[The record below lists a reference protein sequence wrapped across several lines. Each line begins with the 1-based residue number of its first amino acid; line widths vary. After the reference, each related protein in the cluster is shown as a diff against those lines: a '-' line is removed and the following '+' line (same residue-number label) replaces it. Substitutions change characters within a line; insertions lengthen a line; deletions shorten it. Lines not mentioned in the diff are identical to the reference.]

1 MSDTPTKETHRFETE
16 VTQLL
21 DLMIHSL
28 YSNKEIFL
36 RELISNASDAA
47 DRLRFEATTDDAL
60 FEGDADLHVY
70 IEVNEEARTISIRD
84 NGIGMNHDEV
94 IANIGTIASSGTRQF
109 FDKLT
114 GDSKNDAHLIGQFGV
129 GFYSSFLI
137 ADHVTLVTRRA
148 GLTHEHGVR
157 WESTGDGNY
166 TIETVDRAMRGTEI
180 TLHLREDADEFLQS
194 YRLRTIINKYADHI
208 PFPIRMST
216 TKTVENDSDA
226 DIENDGDEEKEATT
240 VEAIE
245 TVNQASALWTRP
257 KSELNDDDY
266 INFYKHVGH
275 DFEGPMQ
282 WIHQR
287 LEGKYEYTLLLY
299 LPKRAPFDLWQ
310 ADGKHGVKLYV
321 RRVFIMEASEDL
333 LPKYLRFMRGVMD
346 TNDLPLNVSREILQ
360 HSPAMEAMKKG
371 ATKRVLGMFESLAKK
386 EDDSYHDFWKQFG
399 NCMKEGIID
408 DFNNKDRLAGL
419 LRFASA
425 GHESSTDEQTVSLAT
440 YIARMAEGQDK
451 VYYITA
457 ESLAAAKH
465 SPHLEIFRKK
475 GIEVLL
481 MHDRIDEWLI
491 SHLHEFDGKSL
502 QSIAKGELDLS
513 AIGDKED
520 EEAHAEQDK
529 AAEPIAEKIQKALA
543 DKVKSVRVTHRLTAS
558 PACLISD
565 AMDMSINMERILK
578 EAGQSTPDVKPIL
591 EINPEHVLITRIG
604 ALEDEKAVAEW
615 AAVLFDQAVLAE
627 GALPED
633 PAGFVRRIN
642 AMLAGT

>member
-1 MSDTPTKETHRFETE
+1 MSDTPTKETRRFETE

-47 DRLRFEATTDDAL
+47 DKLRFEATTDDAL
-60 FEGDADLHVY
+60 FEGESDLHVY
-70 IEVNEEARTISIRD
+70 IEMNEDARTITVRD

-129 GFYSSFLI
+129 GFYSSFLV
-137 ADHVTLVTRRA
+137 ADHVTLETRRA

-166 TIETVDRAMRGTEI
+166 TIETVERAMRGTEI

-208 PFPIRMST
+208 PFPIRMTT
-216 TKTVENDSDA
+216 TKSVES
-226 DIENDGDEEKEATT
+226 ENEDEEATT

-257 KSELNDDDY
+257 KSELSDDDY

-275 DFEGPMQ
+275 DFEAPME
-282 WIHQR
+282 WLHQR

-386 EDDSYHDFWKQFG
+386 EGDGYNEFWQQFG
-399 NCMKEGIID
+399 NCLKEGIID
-408 DFNNKDRLAGL
+408 DFGNKERLAGL

-425 GHESSTDEQTVSLAT
+425 GHEASTDKQTISLAD
-440 YIARMAEGQDK
+440 YVARMAEGQEK
-451 VYYITA
+451 IYYITT
-457 ESLAAAKH
+457 ESLAAAKN

-481 MHDRIDEWLI
+481 MHDRIDEWLV

-520 EEAHAEQDK
+520 DEAHAEQDK
-529 AAEPIAEKIQKALA
+529 AAEPIAEKIQAALKE
-543 DKVKSVRVTHRLTAS
+543 KVKSVRVTHRLTES

-565 AMDMSINMERILK
+565 NMDMSINMERILK
-578 EAGQSTPDVKPIL
+578 EAGQSAPDVKPIL
-591 EINPEHVLITRIG
+591 EINPEHTLITRIG
-604 ALEDEKAVAEW
+604 TLDDDDAVAEW

-633 PAGFVRRIN
+633 PAGFVRRMN
-642 AMLAGT
+642 AMLAKA